1 MFIFISFQGSAGI
14 LNNQLNVPYG
24 VSFDLSSRALYIA
37 DYVNQRI
44 MCYAYGASSVT
55 MVAGTGSGGNSFTQL
70 DGPATVHFDS
80 PTQSL
85 IIVDVVYR
93 RVVRWPL
100 GATNWS
106 LIAGDKTGVAGTNAT
121 QLNNPIGIT
130 MDPMGNFYVA
140 DYANTRIQLFL
151 AGQFEGITIAG
162 RTGVPGSNASLL
174 MYPYSMK
181 LDNQLNL
188 YVADSGNH
196 RIQRFLR
203 Y

>member
-1 MFIFISFQGSAGI
+1 
-14 LNNQLNVPYG
+14 
-24 VSFDLSSRALYIA
+24 
-37 DYVNQRI
+37 
-44 MCYAYGASSVT
+44 
-55 MVAGTGSGGNSFTQL
+55 
-70 DGPATVHFDS
+70 
-80 PTQSL
+80 
-85 IIVDVVYR
+85 
-93 RVVRWPL
+93 
-100 GATNWS
+100 
-106 LIAGDKTGVAGTNAT
+106 
-121 QLNNPIGIT
+121 